1 MKNPLRDGLLKAV
14 KEKKD
19 ELEDSRKKGLKTKET
34 DLPVMAAGC
43 EYSGI
48 MRFGFSNGRRHVK
61 RDDIIDP
68 LDDLLMNGLK
78 AVCPKARKIPGGLF
92 KKQHKRNNTKCNAPV
107 LLEYVGTCAE
117 DNAAN
122 QILHGYDK
130 GKSGKPTELKTLNF
144 YYPVRIR
151 TFKRERMCNVCRT
164 LFTEP

>member
-19 ELEDSRKKGLKTKET
+19 ELEDSRRKGLKTKES

-48 MRFGFSNGRRHVK
+48 QRFGFSRGRKHVK

-68 LDDLLMNGLK
+68 LDSLLMSRLREE
-78 AVCPKARKIPGGLF
+78 CPKARKIPGALF
-92 KKQHKRNNTKCNAPV
+92 KKQHKRNNSKGNAPV
-107 LLEYVGTCAE
+107 LLKYVGTCAE

-122 QILHGYDK
+122 QILHEYNK
-130 GKSGKPTELKTLNF
+130 GKAGKPTDLKDLNF
-144 YYPVRIR
+144 YHPVRTR
-151 TFKRERMCNVCRT
+151 TFKKEKMCDVCRT